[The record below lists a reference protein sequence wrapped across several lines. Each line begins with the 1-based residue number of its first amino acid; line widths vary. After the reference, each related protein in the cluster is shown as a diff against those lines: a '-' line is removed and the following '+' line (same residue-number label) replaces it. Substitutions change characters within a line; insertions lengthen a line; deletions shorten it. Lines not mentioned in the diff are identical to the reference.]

1 MFFIMGMSQG
11 EKQLDYSKTVICGEC
26 GRYGRYEVFMTY
38 MYLSFFFIPLFKWNK
53 HYYVRM
59 SCCQTVYELDPE
71 VGRRIAAGENV
82 EIDPRDMQKINT
94 GRQTY
99 YEQYRQSE
107 AYGHDDVRNDD
118 AAGAESSGAA
128 KMLPGSS
135 DAKTCPNCGFTS
147 PGDYEYCPKCG
158 RKL

>member
-11 EKQLDYSKTVICGEC
+11 EKQLDYSRTVICGEC

-53 HYYVRM
+53 HYYVRT

-71 VGRRIAAGENV
+71 VGRRIAAGENI
-82 EIDPRDMQKINT
+82 EIDLKDLYKINT
-94 GRQTY
+94 AHSTY
-99 YEQYRQSE
+99 YEQYRQSG
-107 AYGHDDVRNDD
+107 AYAGDYGTD
-118 AAGAESSGAA
+118 AGAADAGTSAA
-128 KMLPGSS
+128 RKMLPGSS
-135 DAKTCPNCGFTS
+135 NAGICPGCGYVS
-147 PGDYEYCPKCG
+147 PEDYEYCPKCG